1 MSLNK
6 VVEEI
11 LRRGEEKKQEII
23 RRGEQERDEQIQQA
37 DKRIVDERQKAEK
50 RTSAQIAQMEQ
61 QELSGA
67 ELESKKAMLA
77 AQRQVMEDLKQQV
90 LHELEGYPAD
100 RRKKLYSK
108 LVSRA
113 KKELGECF
121 VYSCKEDK
129 PLLQLPSNMT
139 YAGAVDCRGGL
150 VFESKDRS
158 FRLDYRF
165 ESMLD
170 EVWNKDIQEIYSK
183 LFR

>member
-23 RRGEQERDEQIQQA
+23 RHCEKERDEQIHQA
-37 DKRIVDERQKAEK
+37 EKLVVDERQKAEK
-50 RTSAQIAQMEQ
+50 RTASQIIQMEQ

-67 ELESKKAMLA
+67 ELESKKALLA

-100 RRKKLYSK
+100 KRKKLYAKLASK
-108 LVSRA
+108 A
-113 KKELGECF
+113 KKELGECY
-121 VYSCKEDK
+121 VYSNAGDK
-129 PLLQLPSNMT
+129 AFLQPPSGMT
-139 YAGAVDCRGGL
+139 YAGTIECRGGL

-170 EVWNKDIQEIYSK
+170 EVWNKDIQDIYAK

>member
-11 LRRGEEKKQEII
+11 LRKGEEKKQEII
-23 RRGEQERDEQIQQA
+23 RHGEQESDEQVQQVE
-37 DKRIVDERQKAEK
+37 KRIIDERQKAEK
-50 RTSAQIAQMEQ
+50 RTVSMISQMAQ
-61 QELSGA
+61 QELSSA
-67 ELESKKAMLA
+67 ELESKKAMLG

-100 RRKKLYSK
+100 KRKKLYSK
-108 LVSRA
+108 LVSKA
-113 KKELGECF
+113 KKDLGECA
-121 VYSCKEDK
+121 VYSNKDDK
-129 PLLQLPSNMT
+129 ALLQLPPSMN
-139 YAGAVDCRGGL
+139 YAGAIECRGGL
-150 VFESKDRS
+150 MFESKDKS

-170 EVWNKDIQEIYSK
+170 DVWNKDIQEIYAK